1 MVEDHEEYTQ
11 RMSAKWAELSSA
23 CQEQTALHNRHVEAV
38 AKLESE
44 NQAKLEA
51 AAKVV
56 ADTVQGA
63 SNKLTAKQ
71 KTSGAKNKDPAA
83 LQQLLNALL

>member
-1 MVEDHEEYTQ
+1 MVEDHEEYTL
-11 RMSAKWAELSSA
+11 RMSAKWAELSSV

-38 AKLESE
+38 ANLESK
-44 NQAKLEA
+44 NQAKLEE
-51 AAKVV
+51 AAKAV

-71 KTSGAKNKDPAA
+71 KKGGGKKKDPAA
-83 LQQLLNALL
+83 LRQLLNALL